1 MAAIEPL
8 FCRPSWTLVNPTELV
23 PDLDLLTVQVV
34 HGNGVDADQAQRDLG
49 QPYKA
54 GTKDNFVADY
64 LSRIFSLEKIRAFF
78 TAQDMHNMSPRSVP
92 DHMFR
97 FTSQW

>member
-8 FCRPSWTLVNPTELV
+8 FCRPSWTLVNPTELE

-54 GTKDNFVADY
+54 VHDLDPTHPHRERRQAAQ
-64 LSRIFSLEKIRAFF
+64 SLQSAALRAVL
-78 TAQDMHNMSPRSVP
+78 HRHCLHRLLWVP
-92 DHMFR
+92 
-97 FTSQW
+97 